1 MTDNKNYDAI
11 IVGGSYAGLSAAMA
25 LARSMRQV
33 LLIDSGLP
41 CNQQTPHSHNFI
53 THEGAT
59 PSEIGEKAR
68 EQVLKYDTVTL
79 VSDLAV
85 SGRQTE
91 SGFAMATQSGNEF
104 QAKKLIFATGIKDI
118 MPDIPGFSACWGI
131 SVIHCPYC
139 HGYEFRNRKTAVF
152 LNGEKAFHM
161 TALVH
166 NLSQDIT
173 VLTSGRAEFSD
184 EQAAKLHKHNIRV
197 GENDVAAIS
206 HENGYVKHVDF
217 KDGNTM
223 AFDAVYS
230 PLPFEQHSDIP
241 VALGCELTEHGY
253 IHVDNAQKTT
263 IKGVYACGDN
273 STTMRSVAAAVS
285 TGGIEGA
292 MVNHELTTEQF

>member
-25 LARSMRQV
+25 LGRSMRQV

-41 CNQQTPHSHNFI
+41 CNRQTPHSHNFI
-53 THEGAT
+53 THDGAT

-79 VSDLAV
+79 VNDFAV

-91 SGFAMATQSGNEF
+91 TGFTIATQSGDEF
-104 QAKKLIFATGIKDI
+104 QAKKLVFATGIKDI
-118 MPDIPGFSACWGI
+118 MPEIPGFSACWGI
-131 SVIHCPYC
+131 SVVHCPYC
-139 HGYEFRNRKTAVF
+139 HGYEFRNQKTAIL
-152 LNGEKAFHM
+152 LNGEKAIHV

-166 NLSQDIT
+166 NLSKDIT
-173 VLTSGRAEFSD
+173 ILTSGKADFSD
-184 EQAAKLHKHNIRV
+184 KQATKLHKNNIRV
-197 GENDVAAIS
+197 VENEVSAIA
-206 HENGYVKHVDF
+206 HKNGYVTHVAF
-217 KDGNTM
+217 KDGSTM
-223 AFDAVYS
+223 PFDAVYS

-263 IKGVYACGDN
+263 VKDVYACGDN

-285 TGGIEGA
+285 TGGIAGA